1 MLAPKAA
8 KSDKGQIDSDRAPNG
23 SSSDFSEDDTPLA
36 VRLNTQGTSRPN
48 DTGKPR
54 IRPFLSKKGASFVI
68 PRKKKQTNG
77 NAYWDLFLI
86 WSFPNS
92 SDFSRLT
99 SANKLIPFYTFL
111 CKSELL
117 QVSDFNS
124 RDGKELLRNVEQ
136 SYRDPALGATF
147 KFEKLELVHNDK
159 LSAEVKINIVWAN
172 FYFL

>member
-8 KSDKGQIDSDRAPNG
+8 KSDKGQVDSDRAPNG

-77 NAYWDLFLI
+77 NAY
-86 WSFPNS
+86 
-92 SDFSRLT
+92 
-99 SANKLIPFYTFL
+99 
-111 CKSELL
+111 
-117 QVSDFNS
+117 
-124 RDGKELLRNVEQ
+124 
-136 SYRDPALGATF
+136 
-147 KFEKLELVHNDK
+147 
-159 LSAEVKINIVWAN
+159 
-172 FYFL
+172 

>member
-77 NAYWDLFLI
+77 NAYWDLLLICYVDHFQTRLIFHVLPVQISSYHFILFLA
-86 WSFPNS
+86 NQN
-92 SDFSRLT
+92 FSRFQILT
-99 SANKLIPFYTFL
+99 REME
-111 CKSELL
+111 KSCFEMW
-117 QVSDFNS
+117 SS
-124 RDGKELLRNVEQ
+124 RTEIQLWERRSSLKNLS
-136 SYRDPALGATF
+136 SYIT
-147 KFEKLELVHNDK
+147 
-159 LSAEVKINIVWAN
+159 INCPQR
-172 FYFL
+172 

>member
-8 KSDKGQIDSDRAPNG
+8 KSDKGQTDSDRAPNG

-36 VRLNTQGTSRPN
+36 VRLNTQGTTRPN

-77 NAYWDLFLI
+77 NAYWDLLI
-86 WSFPNS
+86 ISKLVWFFTFITN
-92 SDFSRLT
+92 
-99 SANKLIPFYTFL
+99 ANKLIPFYSFP
-111 CKSELL
+111 CKSELI

-159 LSAEVKINIVWAN
+159 LSAEVKINIVWTN